1 MIHLLSVTRFGGG
14 NKKIIAWFL
23 TAYYNLLN
31 KIFEFLF
38 HFMEISMLGRAFGPE
53 GVWTVE
59 AMASVISVFIY
70 CRTVY
75 VR

>member
-1 MIHLLSVTRFGGG
+1 
-14 NKKIIAWFL
+14 
-23 TAYYNLLN
+23 
-31 KIFEFLF
+31 
-38 HFMEISMLGRAFGPE
+38 MLGRAFGPE
-53 GVWTVE
+53 GAWTVE